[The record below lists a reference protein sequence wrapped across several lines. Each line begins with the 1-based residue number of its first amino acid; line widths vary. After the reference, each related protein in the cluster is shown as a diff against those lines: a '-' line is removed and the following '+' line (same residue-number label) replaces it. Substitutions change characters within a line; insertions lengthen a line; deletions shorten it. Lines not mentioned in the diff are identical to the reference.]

1 MSTAIIEDMKRT
13 DHKVSKPAGDG
24 NGTYSGKGKKVEKA
38 GMAGKKAVTPPKSS
52 VSAKAGEEKAL
63 VKKAASAK
71 GKKIPA
77 TAGKGGKEASLSK
90 TVEKSRIDQK
100 VNPYRSNR
108 LQRKTKECEETG
120 N

>member
-1 MSTAIIEDMKRT
+1 
-13 DHKVSKPAGDG
+13 
-24 NGTYSGKGKKVEKA
+24 
-38 GMAGKKAVTPPKSS
+38 MAGKKAVTPPKSS
-52 VSAKAGEEKAL
+52 VSAKAGEEKEL

-108 LQRKTKECEETG
+108 LQRKNQRMRRNRKLKQRIVLFLKLLLEIFHQ
-120 N
+120 

>member
-52 VSAKAGEEKAL
+52 VKQWK
-63 VKKAASAK
+63 
-71 GKKIPA
+71 
-77 TAGKGGKEASLSK
+77 
-90 TVEKSRIDQK
+90 KSRIDQK

-108 LQRKTKECEETG
+108 LQRKNQRMRRNRKLKQRIVLFLKLLLEIFHQ
-120 N
+120 